1 MITNKKDVLHT
12 KLASLDSH
20 RNLCNS
26 YLSVITDMIENIKK
40 ANEAMNHE
48 IADIETYQ
56 SELEAVKNDMAS
68 EQTKNERI
76 LHNLN
81 ALIGTAE

>member
-1 MITNKKDVLHT
+1 MKVNKKDVLSA
-12 KLASLDSH
+12 KIASLDLH
-20 RNLCNS
+20 RNVCS
-26 YLSVITDMIENIKK
+26 TCLSAITHMIESIKD
-40 ANEAMNHE
+40 ANEAMSHE

-81 ALIGTAE
+81 ALIGATE

>member
-1 MITNKKDVLHT
+1 
-12 KLASLDSH
+12 
-20 RNLCNS
+20 
-26 YLSVITDMIENIKK
+26 MIESIKS
-40 ANEAMNHE
+40 ANEAMSHE